1 MQGSLGIVERRGVPR
16 VCRTVQ
22 TRALLPEYAAKSD
35 MSDTPARPVDTRSR
49 LAVIEDLRELVR
61 VLDQRVPHLERA
73 GEARIASDAAALRRE
88 AVARIEEFERS
99 GQ

>member
-1 MQGSLGIVERRGVPR
+1 M
-16 VCRTVQ
+16 
-22 TRALLPEYAAKSD
+22 SD
-35 MSDTPARPVDTRSR
+35 MPAQPGDPRFR